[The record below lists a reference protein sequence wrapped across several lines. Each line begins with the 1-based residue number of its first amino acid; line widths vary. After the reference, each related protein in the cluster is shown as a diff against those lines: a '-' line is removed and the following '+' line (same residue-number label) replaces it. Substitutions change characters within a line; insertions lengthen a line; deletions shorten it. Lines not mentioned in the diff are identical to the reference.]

1 MIVFRAGI
9 QGCLSL
15 SIRDVCFYLP
25 GMFVFY
31 LPGMFIF
38 IYQGCLFLS
47 TRDVYFLSI
56 RDVYFYLSGMF
67 ICIYQGCLFLSIRD
81 VYYLNYL
88 KRYCNPEKIHNYPGE
103 VHVAD
108 HHYVE
113 VSEEL
118 QLF

>member
-1 MIVFRAGI
+1 
-9 QGCLSL
+9 
-15 SIRDVCFYLP
+15 
-25 GMFVFY
+25 MFV
-31 LPGMFIF
+31 F

-47 TRDVYFLSI
+47 TRDVCFLST
-56 RDVYFYLSGMF
+56 
-67 ICIYQGCLFLSIRD
+67 RD